1 MLNQLKNSLDK
12 VNASEEFKKYKED
25 HEDSYLT
32 SAFLIF
38 GEDDKKDWQL
48 DFYSKKEHKIT
59 SFIVKD
65 DIQVQPS
72 EKIFQKEV
80 KELDPLNIDNIKLE
94 LDQAFEKIDEVI
106 KEKKLNETPSK
117 KIVILQNFNGKEIWN
132 ITYITTTFNLINT
145 KIDAISG
152 EVIESK
158 FLFH

>member
-117 KIVILQNFNGKEIWN
+117 KIVILQNFNGKEI
-132 ITYITTTFNLINT
+132 LIQ
-145 KIDAISG
+145 
-152 EVIESK
+152 
-158 FLFH
+158 